1 MTGGFFIAAPIPIFG
16 LFTPIILVLKDLK
29 SNGLIKEKDIKKI
42 KEKLSLK
49 KRMKDNLCSDIQK
62 KLPNIIQE
70 LRTSIE
76 KAVDK
81 KMEFIQMLLA
91 AQKNYE

>member
-1 MTGGFFIAAPIPIFG
+1 
-16 LFTPIILVLKDLK
+16 
-29 SNGLIKEKDIKKI
+29 
-42 KEKLSLK
+42 
-49 KRMKDNLCSDIQK
+49 MKDNLCSDIQK